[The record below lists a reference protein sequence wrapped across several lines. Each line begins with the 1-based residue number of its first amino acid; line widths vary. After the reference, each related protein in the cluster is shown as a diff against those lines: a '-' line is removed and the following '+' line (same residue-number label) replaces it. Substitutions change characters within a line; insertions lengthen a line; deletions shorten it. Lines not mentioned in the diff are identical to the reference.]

1 MLLLCVHD
9 EVFSA
14 DPDVRLARRIRRD
27 TVEKGRDIGTV
38 LDQVRKFPFVYDLSF
53 LKFYFTLFFYS
64 AEIVIPFRQGM
75 FKLGKIPLEQT
86 FDGFVYISAQ
96 IINGFGLLE
105 ALMRLV

>member
-1 MLLLCVHD
+1 M
-9 EVFSA
+9 
-14 DPDVRLARRIRRD
+14 ARRIRRD

-64 AEIVIPFRQGM
+64 EEIVILFRQGM
-75 FKLGKIPLEQT
+75 FKLGEIPSEQT
-86 FDGFVYISAQ
+86 FDGFVYIAAQ

-105 ALMRLV
+105 GLMSLV

>member
-1 MLLLCVHD
+1 M
-9 EVFSA
+9 
-14 DPDVRLARRIRRD
+14 ARRIRRD

-64 AEIVIPFRQGM
+64 EEIVILFRQGM

-86 FDGFVYISAQ
+86 FDGFVYIAAQ

-105 ALMRLV
+105 GLMSLV